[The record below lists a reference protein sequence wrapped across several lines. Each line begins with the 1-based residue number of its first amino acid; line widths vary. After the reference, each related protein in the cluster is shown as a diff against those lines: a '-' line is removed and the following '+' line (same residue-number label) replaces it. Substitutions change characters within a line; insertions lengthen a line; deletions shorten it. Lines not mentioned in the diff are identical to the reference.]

1 MDSEVLNIL
10 ALVVPFFLFM
20 ILALKIARNHTITE
34 SSPKV
39 PPGPWKLPIIGNIL
53 HLVTSTPHRKLRD
66 LAKIYGP
73 LMHLQL
79 GELFIIVVSSAEYAK
94 EIMKT
99 HDVIFAT
106 RPHILAADI
115 FSYGSTNTIGAP
127 YGNYWRQLRKI
138 CTVELLTQKRVNSF
152 KPI

>member
-1 MDSEVLNIL
+1 
-10 ALVVPFFLFM
+10 
-20 ILALKIARNHTITE
+20 
-34 SSPKV
+34 
-39 PPGPWKLPIIGNIL
+39 
-53 HLVTSTPHRKLRD
+53 
-66 LAKIYGP
+66 
-73 LMHLQL
+73 MHLQL
-79 GELFIIVVSSAEYAK
+79 GEVFTVIVSSAEYAK